1 MNKNDKMIDDLIAH
15 LDKSISLGV
24 GHVNVKIENQSI
36 MLEKIDQT
44 EENLVKEVEVELP
57 KETKVTQSTTVI
69 IDDED
74 EEYIRNKK
82 SMNSTMVFET
92 EKLRKIIILN

>member
-24 GHVNVKIENQSI
+24 GHVNVKIENESI

-44 EENLVKEVEVELP
+44 EENLVKE
-57 KETKVTQSTTVI
+57 
-69 IDDED
+69 
-74 EEYIRNKK
+74 
-82 SMNSTMVFET
+82 
-92 EKLRKIIILN
+92 

>member
-1 MNKNDKMIDDLIAH
+1 MQLKTMNKNDKMIDDLIAH

-44 EENLVKEVEVELP
+44 EENLVKEVEVLGCLDCMGSNMACAVP
-57 KETKVTQSTTVI
+57 TLMKGLDDQSA
-69 IDDED
+69 
-74 EEYIRNKK
+74 EEG
-82 SMNSTMVFET
+82 E
-92 EKLRKIIILN
+92 